1 MPGLDL
7 KDLAR
12 RGAIARLAELQA
24 ETAAILKAFP
34 DLRGGKRAA
43 VAYTDDGV
51 TMAASRRR
59 RRWGMSAA
67 QKKAVSV
74 RMKAYWAKRR
84 GTKGTRATSNTAR

>member
-1 MPGLDL
+1 MPGVDL

-34 DLRGGKRAA
+34 DLTGANRAA

-51 TMAASRRR
+51 MMAASPRRR
-59 RRWGMSAA
+59 RRGMTAA
-67 QKKAVSV
+67 QRKTVA
-74 RMKAYWAKRR
+74 AWAFK
-84 GTKGTRATSNTAR
+84 